1 MIHPWMELALSVKA
15 TPEIPLST
23 GKTEIAQA
31 GSIAFSIS
39 SRGVES
45 SRHAPEQ
52 LIKRE
57 QDVWN
62 ELTQERPG
70 AFTTSR
76 STSQA
81 YSRDRFV
88 WANRWCEAPI
98 RLARLPPKSRLA
110 LN

>member
-1 MIHPWMELALSVKA
+1 MIHRWMELALSVKA

-23 GKTEIAQA
+23 DKTEIAQA
-31 GSIAFSIS
+31 GSIALSIS

-45 SRHAPEQ
+45 SRHGPEQ
-52 LIKRE
+52 HIQRE

-81 YSRDRFV
+81 NSRDRFV

-98 RLARLPPKSRLA
+98 RLARLPQSRDLP
-110 LN
+110 